1 MEANKNVVIIEKYK
15 NLLDEV
21 KSNECNLE
29 YKEYELNGSLE
40 LVNKYKEVLRKSN
53 LLDDV
58 EQKKFVANVE
68 KYNIQFRKLLS
79 NIKKIDYK
87 IAQYDSCVFNIKLV
101 DEQYENRY
109 KEEIDFYYNYKKENR
124 SSRNDLEKNRYDKHR

>member
-53 LLDDV
+53 L
-58 EQKKFVANVE
+58 
-68 KYNIQFRKLLS
+68 R
-79 NIKKIDYK
+79 
-87 IAQYDSCVFNIKLV
+87 CV
-101 DEQYENRY
+101 
-109 KEEIDFYYNYKKENR
+109 
-124 SSRNDLEKNRYDKHR
+124 